1 MTLVLSAGLCISLST
16 SFILLPFL
24 KYRATKIYG
33 ITLVILYL
41 VFLTICIIIEFTV
54 MKDGND
60 SCF

>member
-1 MTLVLSAGLCISLST
+1 MTLVLSAGLCISLGF
-16 SFILLPFL
+16 SFIIMPFL

-33 ITLVILYL
+33 IALVILYL
-41 VFLTICIIIEFTV
+41 VFLTVCIIFEFTV